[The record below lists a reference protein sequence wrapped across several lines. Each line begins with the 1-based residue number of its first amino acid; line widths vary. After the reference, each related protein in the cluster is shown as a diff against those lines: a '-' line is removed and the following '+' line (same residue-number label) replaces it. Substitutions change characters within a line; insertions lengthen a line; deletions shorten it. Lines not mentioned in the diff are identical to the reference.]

1 MQTMRFT
8 MSEIAD
14 SVRDLGYRGKE
25 HWSEG
30 ITCVESATSGK
41 IFSLY
46 CYDTESNALSD
57 AESEASLVRFGCSW
71 IVSDGYDQNK
81 LQILCNWF
89 NAEKPFSKSYV
100 RSSAEDTLVIV
111 EADLYVLDGMT
122 NAAFKHQLSIFI
134 AHLENFQKHL
144 SSCST
149 IPKSQ
154 LVENHNKAL
163 SLLHGDG
170 DAENVYEAIRL
181 YRYNAQK
188 GFAGSQNNFGDLFE
202 DGEIVPKDLLLA
214 MYWYT
219 RSSERGEPTAYYSIA
234 SLLSSSTENPDALMI
249 AAKFAILAADQLP
262 EGKNKTSAKHLCAVL
277 QEALSSDLYK
287 YAESLAESFQPILD
301 EPWKL
306 EDSPGPSAV
315 SAPDSVLMN

>member
-170 DAENVYEAIRL
+170 DAENV
-181 YRYNAQK
+181 
-188 GFAGSQNNFGDLFE
+188 
-202 DGEIVPKDLLLA
+202 
-214 MYWYT
+214 
-219 RSSERGEPTAYYSIA
+219 
-234 SLLSSSTENPDALMI
+234 
-249 AAKFAILAADQLP
+249 
-262 EGKNKTSAKHLCAVL
+262 
-277 QEALSSDLYK
+277 
-287 YAESLAESFQPILD
+287 
-301 EPWKL
+301 
-306 EDSPGPSAV
+306 
-315 SAPDSVLMN
+315 